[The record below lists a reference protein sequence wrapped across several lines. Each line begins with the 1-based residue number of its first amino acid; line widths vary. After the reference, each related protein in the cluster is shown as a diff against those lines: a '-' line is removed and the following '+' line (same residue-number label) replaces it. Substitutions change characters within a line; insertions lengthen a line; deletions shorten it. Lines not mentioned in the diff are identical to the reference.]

1 MNVEFLTRA
10 PFYRCSLRH
19 DLAHNTRYVLMFASG
34 CLFWWPK
41 AGADH
46 LPRRLSCRGRMTLVF
61 AGLPFELF
69 VVIALMS
76 YGKPVRSSGMMFL
89 SVFVLI
95 TLAAALVRLGSAGPQ
110 PTARQAPAKCHIESG
125 VPAPAPRRRQPVGPG
140 GRPHSVLTIC
150 PQTVR
155 TQLAAGRADPCR
167 PAVQPE
173 DLQ

>member
-95 TLAAALVRLGSAGPQ
+95 TLAAALVRRRQRG
-110 PTARQAPAKCHIESG
+110 TAADRQAG
-125 VPAPAPRRRQPVGPG
+125 
-140 GRPHSVLTIC
+140 
-150 PQTVR
+150 
-155 TQLAAGRADPCR
+155 AG
-167 PAVQPE
+167 
-173 DLQ
+173 

>member
-1 MNVEFLTRA
+1 MKRRISRLIRHLAVRLFRMPLVARLMYERA
-10 PFYRCSLRH
+10 DECGVPDASALYRCSLRH

-95 TLAAALVRLGSAGPQ
+95 TLAAALVRHRQRG
-110 PTARQAPAKCHIESG
+110 TAADRQAG
-125 VPAPAPRRRQPVGPG
+125 
-140 GRPHSVLTIC
+140 
-150 PQTVR
+150 
-155 TQLAAGRADPCR
+155 AG
-167 PAVQPE
+167 
-173 DLQ
+173 

>member
-19 DLAHNTRYVLMFASG
+19 DLAHNTRYVLMFAYG

-46 LPRRLSCRGRMTLVF
+46 LPQRLSCRGRMTLVF

-95 TLAAALVRLGSAGPQ
+95 TLAAALVRHRQRG
-110 PTARQAPAKCHIESG
+110 TAADRQAG
-125 VPAPAPRRRQPVGPG
+125 
-140 GRPHSVLTIC
+140 
-150 PQTVR
+150 
-155 TQLAAGRADPCR
+155 AG
-167 PAVQPE
+167 
-173 DLQ
+173 